1 MLQPSLLCEQDD
13 RLVALYQNHS
23 HSYKVNV
30 TDTVAAQLDSN
41 QTLVHPF
48 QTCVKIFTLSL
59 C

>member
-1 MLQPSLLCEQDD
+1 M
-13 RLVALYQNHS
+13 ALYQNHS

-41 QTLVHPF
+41 QTLVPPF
-48 QTCVKIFTLSL
+48 QTCVKIFTLSI